1 MLKRKQEKD
10 ILRWIETSNKALLV
24 YGVRQAGKTFL
35 IKECLKKAKCDFVE
49 FNLINQPNV
58 LDALQKST
66 SIDDL
71 ILRLTLVSTK
81 KLIPHKTFIFFD
93 EIQRFKEL
101 VTKIKFLVEDGRFR
115 YVLSGSLLGV
125 ELRNLNSAPV
135 GYVQTMM
142 MYPLDFEEFSQS
154 FNVDNNVMAH
164 LKNCYLTRQPVD
176 DMVHYKLLEL
186 FNLYLLIGGMPSAI
200 MKYRQT
206 QDINDVLTEHR
217 SILNLYKADF
227 TQYESENKK
236 FLLTTIFDLIPTE
249 LNDKNRRFSVTS
261 IKKSLRFER
270 VEESFVWLWKAGV
283 ALPTFN
289 VTEPV
294 LPLKLNEK
302 SSLFK
307 LFLSDV
313 GLLTTIYG
321 KPTKLK
327 ILNNESD
334 INRGAIYENVIAQ
347 ELTAHGFPLYYYN
360 SHKFGELDFVIEH
373 HGKSL
378 PIEVKS
384 GKSYERHSALNNVL
398 SVENY
403 NLEEG
408 VVLGDCNIKHIGKIL
423 YLPVYMVMFLSNDD
437 IDFGDISI
445 KRFSF

>member
-49 FNLINQPNV
+49 FNLIAQPKV

-71 ILRLTLVSTK
+71 ILRLTLLSTK

-142 MYPLDFEEFSQS
+142 MYPLDFEEFSYN
-154 FNVDNNVMAH
+154 FNVDDNVIAH

-176 DMVHYKLLEL
+176 NMVHYKLLEL

-206 QDINDVLTEHR
+206 QDI
-217 SILNLYKADF
+217 
-227 TQYESENKK
+227 
-236 FLLTTIFDLIPTE
+236 
-249 LNDKNRRFSVTS
+249 KNPISTAF
-261 IKKSLRFER
+261 
-270 VEESFVWLWKAGV
+270 FV
-283 ALPTFN
+283 
-289 VTEPV
+289 
-294 LPLKLNEK
+294 
-302 SSLFK
+302 
-307 LFLSDV
+307 
-313 GLLTTIYG
+313 
-321 KPTKLK
+321 
-327 ILNNESD
+327 
-334 INRGAIYENVIAQ
+334 
-347 ELTAHGFPLYYYN
+347 
-360 SHKFGELDFVIEH
+360 
-373 HGKSL
+373 
-378 PIEVKS
+378 PIT
-384 GKSYERHSALNNVL
+384 
-398 SVENY
+398 
-403 NLEEG
+403 
-408 VVLGDCNIKHIGKIL
+408 C
-423 YLPVYMVMFLSNDD
+423 
-437 IDFGDISI
+437 
-445 KRFSF
+445 